1 MVGLKQQVDRKLAG
15 KIAPRA
21 LIADDQPEVLE
32 ALRLLL
38 KSEGIQTFSVTSP
51 AGVIEALKSQHFDIV
66 LMDLN
71 YARDTTSGKEGL
83 DLLTQIEALDG
94 TLPVVVMTGWGSV
107 DLAVEAMRR
116 GVQDFVQKPWE
127 NSRLLNTLHTHIARG
142 RVVRKGLRLDA
153 QIKVINSEICDAADL
168 HIMLRQ
174 AAEHLRQA
182 LRTSSVTIF
191 TRAPLDL
198 AFWAA
203 AQAGGVEEIVGR
215 VKFAPESRVLE
226 HMETIF
232 DPWSTPLPEEETA
245 KLRQANCSLL
255 VPLRLKGELAG
266 FVSVGG
272 KLSGD
277 PFDEEEFKFLSLVID
292 RIGFGIENLRMR
304 GQEREWEEAREIQ
317 RGLLPKQIPQIPG
330 HEIFGGW
337 QPASAVGGDYF
348 DVLKFSDAKVA
359 LCIADV
365 SGKGMPAA
373 LLMSNLQAAVKA
385 FASDAMQP
393 GDLCSRVNK
402 VICSNIA
409 TNRFITF
416 FYCLYDT
423 RKRRL
428 TYTRAG
434 HDAPIL
440 IKQDGSHARL
450 REGGAVLGVF
460 PDWEYEQD
468 EVAFGPG
475 DRLLLFTDGVTEVR
489 NSGGE
494 EFGEPRLIEV
504 MRRHRLLGA
513 YDLQIK
519 VMRTVA
525 EFSGGEFQDDATL
538 LAMSAE

>member
-1 MVGLKQQVDRKLAG
+1 MEGLKRQKERTLAVQ
-15 KIAPRA
+15 IPPRA

-38 KSEGIQTFSVTSP
+38 KSEGIQTFAVTSP
-51 AGVIEALKSQHFDIV
+51 AGIIEALSTQHFDIL

-71 YARDTTSGKEGL
+71 YARDTTSGREGL
-83 DLLTQIEALDG
+83 DLLTRIEALDG
-94 TLPVVVMTGWGSV
+94 TLPVVVMTGWGNV

-127 NSRLLNTLHTHIARG
+127 NNRLVNTLHTHIARG
-142 RVVRKGLRLDA
+142 REVRRGLRLDA
-153 QIKVINSEICDAADL
+153 QLKVINSEICDAADL
-168 HIMLRQ
+168 HVMLKQ
-174 AAEHLRQA
+174 AAEHVRQA
-182 LRTSSVTIF
+182 LRTSSVTLF

-198 AFWAA
+198 SFWAA
-203 AQAGGVEEIVGR
+203 AQAGGAEEIVGR
-215 VKFAPESRVLE
+215 VKFAPDSRILG
-226 HMETIF
+226 HMDTIF
-232 DPWSTPLPEEETA
+232 DPWSKPLPEEETA
-245 KLRQANCSLL
+245 KLRQAHCSLL

-266 FVSVGG
+266 FVGVGG
-272 KLSGD
+272 KLTGD
-277 PFDEEEFKFLSLVID
+277 PFDEEEFKFLGLVAD

-348 DVLKFSDAKVA
+348 DVLKFSDTKVA

-385 FASDAMQP
+385 FASEVMQP
-393 GDLCSRVNK
+393 GELCSRVNK

-423 RKRRL
+423 RQKRL

-440 IKQDGSHARL
+440 FKMDGSHARL

-460 PDWEYEQD
+460 PDWQYEQS
-468 EVAFGPG
+468 EVAFGSG
-475 DRLLLFTDGVTEVR
+475 DRILLFTDGVTEVR

-494 EFGEPRLIEV
+494 EFGEQRLIEA
-504 MRRHRLLGA
+504 MGRNRLLGA
-513 YDLQIK
+513 YDLQVK